1 MRTGTVEEE
10 DASVDEDSDEDNEEE
25 DSCDTSTDDEDR
37 SIYPT
42 DHDSE
47 YAERDSSIV
56 CQSE

>member
-10 DASVDEDSDEDNEEE
+10 DANSVDEDSDEDNEEE

-47 YAERDSSIV
+47 YAERDSS
-56 CQSE
+56 